1 MKISDTWLQNAK
13 PRRTRYDVTVTN
25 RKGLMVRVHPSGVI
39 TFRFRYKRAGETFVM
54 VLGEYGKRGISLA
67 DAYKMHDQARS
78 EIERGLDPIEEQT
91 KRDQA
96 VEQVRQERAAAGT
109 VADIVEQFVH
119 RKLRAERWDEETGV
133 WVRETKADKKARIRP
148 RKRPEV
154 AESLLKA
161 NLVDKIGTEKARDI
175 TRRQLIQLLDD
186 IVDRGAP
193 VTANRVY
200 SLLKQCFEFAAAKDL
215 IPASPMA
222 GVLRPGGDEIPRD
235 RTLNEDEV
243 RAFWTTVDTAKMLD
257 PTKLGL
263 KLLLATAQRRGEITA
278 ARWPHFDFDNAIW
291 TIPAE
296 LSKNGK
302 EHKVPL
308 SPLALQILTEL
319 RAITGERQHVLAS
332 QHNIKNPDKPYSER
346 ALSRAVRENEDHFG
360 IAHFTPHDLRRTA
373 ASMMTAIGVPRLHVE
388 KVLNHTLSD
397 IAEVYDRHDY
407 FEEKRRALNRWAEHL
422 QAIIADKK
430 PKVVP
435 LHSGRTG
442 AQGNQEQHQTA
453 A

>member
-13 PRRTRYDVTVTN
+13 PHKTRYDVTVTN
-25 RKGLMVRVHPSGVI
+25 RKGLMVRIHPSGVI
-39 TFRFRYKRAGETFVM
+39 SFRLRYKRAGETFVM
-54 VLGEYGKRGISLA
+54 VLGEYGKQGLSLA
-67 DAYKMHDQARS
+67 DACRIHDQARS
-78 EIERGLDPIEEQT
+78 EIERGLDPIDEQT
-91 KRDQA
+91 KRERA
-96 VEQVRQERAAAGT
+96 IEQVRAERAAAGT

-119 RKLRAERWDEETGV
+119 RKLRAERWDEESAK
-133 WVRETKADKKARIRP
+133 WVRETRADKKSRIRP

-161 NLVDKIGTEKARDI
+161 NLVDKIGKAKAQDV
-175 TRRQLIQLLDD
+175 TKRQLIGLLDD

-222 GVLRPGGDEIPRD
+222 GVLRPGGDESPRD
-235 RTLNEDEV
+235 RSLNEDEI
-243 RAFWTTVDTAKMLD
+243 RAFWTKVGSAKMEE

-263 KLLLATAQRRGEITA
+263 KLLLITAQRRGEITA
-278 ARWPHFDFDNAIW
+278 ARWSHFDLKNSVW

-308 SPLALQILTEL
+308 SPLAIAILSEL
-319 RAITGERQHVLAS
+319 RGITGERPYVLAS
-332 QHNIKNPDKPYSER
+332 HHSEKKPDQPYSER
-346 ALSRAVRENEDHFG
+346 ALSRAVRENEDHWE
-360 IAHFTPHDLRRTA
+360 IPHFTPHDLRRTA
-373 ASMMTAIGVPRLHVE
+373 ASMMTSIGIPRLHVE
-388 KVLNHTLSD
+388 KVLNHTTSD

-407 FEEKRRALNRWAEHL
+407 FEEKKIALTRWAEYL
-422 QAIIADKK
+422 KTVLANKK

-435 LHSGRTG
+435 LRGKHDRREQNTGRNAVHG
-442 AQGNQEQHQTA
+442 
-453 A
+453 

>member
-1 MKISDTWLQNAK
+1 MKISDTWLQNTK
-13 PRRTRYDVTVTN
+13 PHKTRYDVTVTN
-25 RKGLMVRVHPSGVI
+25 RTGLMVRVHPSGVI
-39 TFRFRYKRAGETFVM
+39 SFRFRYKRAGETFVM
-54 VLGEYGKRGISLA
+54 VLGEYGKQGISLA
-67 DAYKMHDQARS
+67 DAYKMHEQARS
-78 EIERGLDPIEEQT
+78 EIERGLDPIEEQG
-91 KRDQA
+91 KRDRA
-96 VEQVRQERAAAGT
+96 VEQVRAERAAAGT

-119 RKLRAERWDEETGV
+119 RKLRAERWDGESDL
-133 WVRETKADKKARIRP
+133 WVRDTKADKKARIRP

-161 NLVDKIGTEKARDI
+161 NLVDKIGKEKAQDV
-175 TRRQLIQLLDD
+175 TKRQLIALLDD

-222 GVLRPGGDEIPRD
+222 GVLRPGGDESPRD

-243 RAFWTTVDTAKMLD
+243 RAFWANVESAKMAD

-263 KLLLATAQRRGEITA
+263 KLLLVTAQRRGEITA

-296 LSKNGK
+296 LSKNGR

-308 SPLALQILTEL
+308 SALAIQILTKL
-319 RAITGERQHVLAS
+319 RGITGARPYVLAS
-332 QHNIKNPDKPYSER
+332 QHSIMKPDQSYSER
-346 ALSRAVRENEDHFG
+346 VLSRAVRENEEHFG

-373 ASMMTAIGVPRLHVE
+373 ASAMTGIGVPRLHVE

-407 FEEKRRALNRWAEHL
+407 FEEKKIALTRWADHL
-422 QAIIADKK
+422 TAVLSNKK
-430 PKVVP
+430 PKIVP
-435 LHSGRTG
+435 LHGQHFKHKHKGGR
-442 AQGNQEQHQTA
+442 EA
-453 A
+453 AHG

>member
-13 PRRTRYDVTVTN
+13 PHKTRYDVTVTN

-39 TFRFRYKRAGETFVM
+39 SFRFRYKRAGETFVM
-54 VLGEYGKRGISLA
+54 VLGEYGKQGISLA

-78 EIERGLDPIEEQT
+78 EIERALDPIEEQE
-91 KRDQA
+91 KRERA
-96 VEQVRQERAAAGT
+96 VEQVRAERAAAGT

-119 RKLRAERWDEETGV
+119 RKLKAERWDEESGA
-133 WVRETKADKKARIRP
+133 WVRETKADKKSRIRP

-161 NLVDKIGTEKARDI
+161 NLVDKIGKEKAQDV
-175 TRRQLIQLLDD
+175 TKRQLIALLDD

-222 GVLRPGGDEIPRD
+222 GVLRPGGDEVPRD
-235 RTLNEDEV
+235 RTLNDDEI
-243 RAFWTTVDTAKMLD
+243 RSFWTKLDSAKMAD

-263 KLLLATAQRRGEITA
+263 RLLLVTAQRRGEITA
-278 ARWPHFDFDNAIW
+278 ARWEHFDLDSAIW

-308 SPLALQILTEL
+308 SPLAIQILTQL
-319 RAITGERQHVLAS
+319 RAITGERPHVLAS
-332 QHNIKNPDKPYSER
+332 QHSIKKPDQSYSER
-346 ALSRAVRENEDHFG
+346 VLSRAVRENADHWE
-360 IAHFTPHDLRRTA
+360 IPHFTPHDLRRTA

-407 FEEKRRALNRWAEHL
+407 FEEKKIALNRWADHL
-422 QAIIADKK
+422 IAVLANKK
-430 PKVVP
+430 ANVVP
-435 LHSGRTG
+435 LRGTHDRHEQNAGRD
-442 AQGNQEQHQTA
+442 A
-453 A
+453 AHG